1 MKYKRANYSLIVIFK
16 IVGIRTFSGTEKEC
30 DTAADEFIFCSCELL
45 REVTA
50 ISVGPNSGSELTTNY
65 KY

>member
-1 MKYKRANYSLIVIFK
+1 MVIFK
-16 IVGIRTFSGTEKEC
+16 IVGIRTFSGTEKQC

-50 ISVGPNSGSELTTNY
+50 MSVVPKSRSELTTNY